1 LGAEYRDRTP
11 AGEKAYI
18 LQRQSAAWE
27 LRTKGWSVMRIADKL
42 AVSTATISN
51 DLQVKLSEFAESE
64 SRNADQWRNE
74 ELAKLDRVIETQM
87 AKSESESVRS
97 ADHASA
103 VIRAIELKAKM
114 RGLFMPVD
122 INVTGTLTFADLLR
136 VRKDRLRQQN
146 TIDGVIVAEEVT
158 GASESIAGLLAT
170 VNNGADTTPATV
182 NNAPIDTLASVDNGA
197 KITHENNTSH
207 E

>member
-1 LGAEYRDRTP
+1 
-11 AGEKAYI
+11 
-18 LQRQSAAWE
+18 
-27 LRTKGWSVMRIADKL
+27 
-42 AVSTATISN
+42 
-51 DLQVKLSEFAESE
+51 
-64 SRNADQWRNE
+64 
-74 ELAKLDRVIETQM
+74 
-87 AKSESESVRS
+87 
-97 ADHASA
+97 
-103 VIRAIELKAKM
+103 
-114 RGLFMPVD
+114 
-122 INVTGTLTFADLLR
+122 LTFADLLR

>member
-1 LGAEYRDRTP
+1 MAPVSHTP
-11 AGEKAYI
+11 AIISDKTRVI
-18 LQRQSAAWE
+18 QRQSAAWE
-27 LRTKGWSVMRIADKL
+27 LRTKGLSVSRIAEKL
-42 AVSTATISN
+42 KVSTATISN
-51 DLQVKLSEFAESE
+51 DLQTKLAEFAETE

-74 ELAKLDRVIETQM
+74 ELAKLDRVIEVQM
-87 AKSESESVRS
+87 EKSESNSMRS

-146 TIDGVIVAEEVT
+146 TIDGVIVTDAVT

-170 VNNGADTTPATV
+170 VNNAPIDTMATV
-182 NNAPIDTLASVDNGA
+182 NNAPIDTLARVDNGA
-197 KITHENNTSH
+197 KITNENNTSH